1 MYAQKMKISTFFIF
15 FIAFLTTSI
24 TAQETIWLDVNR
36 NSTIQENAT
45 YYRPAPKKVENGFW
59 LVIYFVN
66 GTKQMEGFSTTKD
79 FGKEQFDGLVTYY
92 FENGIVFKEM
102 HYKEGKVKG
111 VQKTYYKT
119 GEVKEIGRF
128 SDGQKNGVW
137 KTFYKNGKIKTK
149 GKYRDGEKVGVWK
162 TFYKNVY

>member
-36 NSTIQENAT
+36 NSTIQEKAT

-59 LVIYFVN
+59 LVDYFTDGV
-66 GTKQMEGFSTTKD
+66 KQMEGFSTVKNL
-79 FGKEQFDGLVTYY
+79 GKEQFDGLVTYY
-92 FENGIVFKEM
+92 YKSGNIFKEI
-102 HYKEGKVKG
+102 HYEKGKRQG
-111 VQKTYYKT
+111 IQKTYYPT
-119 GEVKEIGRF
+119 EEVKEMGVF
-128 SDGQKNGVW
+128 DEGQKDGVW
-137 KTFYKNGKIKTK
+137 KTFYKNGKIETK